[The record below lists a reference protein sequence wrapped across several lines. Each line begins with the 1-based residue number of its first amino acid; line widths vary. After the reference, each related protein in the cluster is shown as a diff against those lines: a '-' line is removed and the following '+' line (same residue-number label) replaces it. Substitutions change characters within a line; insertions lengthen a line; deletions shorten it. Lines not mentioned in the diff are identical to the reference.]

1 LERGETQ
8 AVMARSPKN
17 NFTSIPD
24 NNPFIRNP
32 SAFNRDDGAIGAD
45 TFAGVA
51 GTLIIFFLTAAFG
64 IKRVREKARESDT
77 KNYPSN
83 KTLQHP
89 LKFDPERDTA
99 WDPHIQGKYQ
109 DNLLTVT
116 WSGSEDLK
124 VFNNRIVVKMKGGT
138 VRLREALFG
147 YSKRIK
153 IGMRC
158 YQVKMY
164 RIYIPKQS
172 DVLDPDIKY
181 LLENEPYY
189 RD

>member
-1 LERGETQ
+1 
-8 AVMARSPKN
+8 MARSPKN

-32 SAFNRDDGAIGAD
+32 SAFNRDDGGIGAD

-51 GTLIIFFLTAAFG
+51 GTLIIVMATAAFG
-64 IKRVREKARESDT
+64 IKRVREKVRESDT

-83 KTLQHP
+83 KRLHHP
-89 LKFDPERDTA
+89 PTFDPERDTA
-99 WDPHIQGKYQ
+99 WDPNIQGKYK
-109 DNLLTVT
+109 DNLWTVT

-124 VFNNRIVVKMKGGT
+124 VLNNKIVVKMKGGT
-138 VRLREALFG
+138 VRLRDSIFG
-147 YSKRIK
+147 YSKRIRV
-153 IGMRC
+153 GRGC

-164 RIYIPKQS
+164 RIYVPQQS
-172 DVLDPDIKY
+172 DVLDSDIRY

-189 RD
+189 KD